1 MLISQSDE
9 PASYEPVIDEELA
22 SALSL
27 FMFDSLDG
35 LDVDKLK
42 KQRNRLAK
50 AFHPDSTSESNDNEF
65 MSKINNAYE
74 VILRNLEGR

>member
-1 MLISQSDE
+1 
-9 PASYEPVIDEELA
+9 
-22 SALSL
+22 
-27 FMFDSLDG
+27 MFDSLDG